1 MDYHS
6 GDYVFMS
13 NEEFI
18 ELIHAL
24 QVQQIEL
31 NSRLMDKWQEIGDL
45 MAEILDINHKVLS
58 ILKDEV
64 DKVDKESNQKQE

>member
-1 MDYHS
+1 
-6 GDYVFMS
+6 MS

-45 MAEILDINHKVLS
+45 MAEILDINYKILS
-58 ILKDEV
+58 ILREEADDGDDDSDKQKD
-64 DKVDKESNQKQE
+64 ST

>member
-1 MDYHS
+1 
-6 GDYVFMS
+6 MS
-13 NEEFI
+13 KEEFI

-45 MAEILDINHKVLS
+45 MAEILDINYKILS
-58 ILKDEV
+58 ILREEADDGDTDSDQQKD
-64 DKVDKESNQKQE
+64 ST

>member
-1 MDYHS
+1 
-6 GDYVFMS
+6 MS

-31 NSRLMDKWQEIGDL
+31 NSRLMDKWQEMGDL
-45 MAEILDINHKVLS
+45 MAEILDINYKVLS
-58 ILKDEV
+58 ILKD
-64 DKVDKESNQKQE
+64 KVDDDADNDSDP

>member
-1 MDYHS
+1 
-6 GDYVFMS
+6 MS

-31 NSRLMDKWQEIGDL
+31 NSRLMDKWQEMGDL
-45 MAEILDINHKVLS
+45 MAEILDINYKVLS
-58 ILKDEV
+58 ILKDEA
-64 DKVDKESNQKQE
+64 DKGDNDLDQQ

>member
-1 MDYHS
+1 
-6 GDYVFMS
+6 MS

-31 NSRLMDKWQEIGDL
+31 NSRLMDKWQEMGDL
-45 MAEILDINHKVLS
+45 MAEILDINYKVLS
-58 ILKDEV
+58 ILKD
-64 DKVDKESNQKQE
+64 KVDDDADNDSGP

>member
-1 MDYHS
+1 
-6 GDYVFMS
+6 MS

-45 MAEILDINHKVLS
+45 MTEILDINHKVLS

-64 DKVDKESNQKQE
+64 DKIDEDSNRKHDK

>member
-1 MDYHS
+1 
-6 GDYVFMS
+6 VFMS

>member
-1 MDYHS
+1 
-6 GDYVFMS
+6 MS

-45 MAEILDINHKVLS
+45 MAEILDINYKILS
-58 ILKDEV
+58 ILREEADDGDDDSDKQKDSTYTM
-64 DKVDKESNQKQE
+64 K

>member
-1 MDYHS
+1 
-6 GDYVFMS
+6 MS

-31 NSRLMDKWQEIGDL
+31 NSRLMDKWQEMGDL
-45 MAEILDINHKVLS
+45 MAEILDINYKVLS
-58 ILKDEV
+58 ILKDEA
-64 DKVDKESNQKQE
+64 DNGDNDLDQQ

>member
-1 MDYHS
+1 
-6 GDYVFMS
+6 MS
-13 NEEFI
+13 NKEFI

-31 NSRLMDKWQEIGDL
+31 NSRLMDKWQEMGDL

-64 DKVDKESNQKQE
+64 DKVDNDSDQE

>member
-1 MDYHS
+1 M
-6 GDYVFMS
+6 FMS

>member
-1 MDYHS
+1 
-6 GDYVFMS
+6 MS

-45 MAEILDINHKVLS
+45 LTEILDINHKVLS

-64 DKVDKESNQKQE
+64 DKIDDDFNQKHEE

>member
-1 MDYHS
+1 
-6 GDYVFMS
+6 MS

-31 NSRLMDKWQEIGDL
+31 NSRLMDKWQEMGDL

-58 ILKDEV
+58 ILKDEAEKR
-64 DKVDKESNQKQE
+64 DDNSNQP

>member
-1 MDYHS
+1 VIIVQEIM
-6 GDYVFMS
+6 FMS

-31 NSRLMDKWQEIGDL
+31 NSRLMDKWQEMGDL
-45 MAEILDINHKVLS
+45 MAEILDINYKVLS
-58 ILKDEV
+58 ILKD
-64 DKVDKESNQKQE
+64 KVDDDADNDSDP

>member
-1 MDYHS
+1 
-6 GDYVFMS
+6 MS